1 MIKLITLCG
10 YLSFVTKK
18 NKMKRVVVTGLGA
31 ITPLGNT
38 VEQFWQQILAGKS
51 GIGPITKFDPA
62 KFKTQFAGEVKDFN
76 PEEYL
81 EKKEIKKYD
90 LFTQYAIGSSDQ
102 AIKDAG
108 LDFGNMSNDQLAEV
122 GVIWAT
128 GNGGIGTFESQLEEF
143 HAGDGTPRFNPYFI
157 PKMIVDIAAGAIS
170 IRHKLRGP
178 NYCTVSAC
186 ASSNTAIINAF
197 DTIRLGKANVMI
209 AGGSEAALTKSSVGG
224 FNAAQALSKNNEDP
238 KGASKPFDKDR
249 DGFVMSEGAGALVL
263 EELEHA
269 LQRGAHIYAEIV
281 GGGMAADA
289 YHLTGTPPDGIGA
302 ALGMTKALND
312 AGITA
317 DKIDYINAHA
327 TSTGLGDLSE
337 LQGINTVFN
346 GLPVVIGAT
355 KSMTGHLL
363 GAAGAVE
370 SLISVLSIRDNVI
383 PPTINTKNLDEN
395 IPEGLNIVLAEPIK
409 KEINYVL
416 NNTFG
421 FGGHTAST
429 IFKKYKA

>member
-1 MIKLITLCG
+1 
-10 YLSFVTKK
+10 
-18 NKMKRVVVTGLGA
+18 MKRVVVTGLGA

-51 GIGPITKFDPA
+51 GIGPITKFDSS

-108 LDFGNMSNDQLAEV
+108 LDFSAMSDEQLAEV

-197 DTIRLGKANVMI
+197 DTIRLGKASIMI

-224 FNAAQALSKNNEDP
+224 FNAAQALSKNNDDP
-238 KGASKPFDKDR
+238 QGASKPFDKDR

-263 EELEHA
+263 EDLDHA
-269 LQRGAHIYAEIV
+269 LARGAHIYAEII

-302 ALGMTKALND
+302 ALGMTKALKD

-337 LQGINTVFN
+337 LQAINTVFN

-370 SLISVLSIRDNVI
+370 SVISILSIRDNVV

-395 IPEGLNIVLAEPIK
+395 IPKGLNFVLGESLK

-429 IFKKYKA
+429 IFKKYEA

>member
-1 MIKLITLCG
+1 
-10 YLSFVTKK
+10 
-18 NKMKRVVVTGLGA
+18 
-31 ITPLGNT
+31 
-38 VEQFWQQILAGKS
+38 
-51 GIGPITKFDPA
+51 
-62 KFKTQFAGEVKDFN
+62 
-76 PEEYL
+76 
-81 EKKEIKKYD
+81 
-90 LFTQYAIGSSDQ
+90 
-102 AIKDAG
+102 
-108 LDFGNMSNDQLAEV
+108 
-122 GVIWAT
+122 
-128 GNGGIGTFESQLEEF
+128 
-143 HAGDGTPRFNPYFI
+143 
-157 PKMIVDIAAGAIS
+157 MIVDIAAGAIS

-197 DTIRLGKANVMI
+197 DTIRLGKASVMI

-224 FNAAQALSKNNEDP
+224 FNAAQALSKNNENP
-238 KGASKPFDKDR
+238 QGASKPFDADR

-263 EELEHA
+263 EDLDHA
-269 LQRGAHIYAEIV
+269 LARGAHIYAEII

-302 ALGMTKALND
+302 ALGMTKALKD
-312 AGITA
+312 AGISA

-337 LQGINTVFN
+337 LQAINTVFK

-370 SLISVLSIRDNVI
+370 SVISVLSIRDNVV

-395 IPEGLNIVLAEPIK
+395 IPKGLNFVLGESIK

-429 IFKKYKA
+429 IFKKYEA